1 MAIFQFIL
9 CTTEEIIPVE
19 FGGSPSAGQVY
30 SATGETGTIICGTI
44 GDPTVGTPIYT
55 ATTLYDNC
63 YDCLSLIEVVLTANT
78 NYNVCVTCSGSTYTV
93 ETEHPVWTG
102 LYGET
107 IIQANA
113 VQLGG
118 RNGLYS

>member
-78 NYNVCVTCSGSTYTV
+78 NYNVCVTCSGSTYSV
-93 ETEHPVWTG
+93 EVDHPVWTG
-102 LYGET
+102 LYGGT

-113 VQLGG
+113 VELGG